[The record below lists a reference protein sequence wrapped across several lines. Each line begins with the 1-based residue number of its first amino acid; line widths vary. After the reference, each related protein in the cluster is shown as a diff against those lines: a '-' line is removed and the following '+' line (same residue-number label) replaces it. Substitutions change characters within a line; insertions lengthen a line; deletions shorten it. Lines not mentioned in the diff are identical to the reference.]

1 MALFSKYFQGITQ
14 LVFPLQCYGCGSD
27 LVTKEEMICFECLL
41 KLPETSFSD
50 KAENPVEKI
59 FYGRLPIAAATSLYF
74 FNKDSLL
81 QHLLHQLKYKGN
93 QEVGIHFGKTLGRR
107 LQSSNRFVNI
117 DFITPIPL
125 SKKRQQKR
133 GYNQALA
140 ICNGIAESMQIPIL
154 DNLTLRQKDNET
166 QTHKTRQER
175 WENMQN
181 VFHIENPSLIENKN
195 ILLVDDVV
203 TTGAT
208 LEACGEVLLQANNV
222 KLYIASVALATN

>member
-1 MALFSKYFQGITQ
+1 MSTLSNYLQGITQ
-14 LVFPLQCYGCGSD
+14 LIFPLQCYGCGSD
-27 LVTKEEMICFECLL
+27 LVSADEMICFECNT

-59 FYGRLPIAAATSLYF
+59 FYGRLPIVAATSLYF

-93 QEVGIHFGKTLGRR
+93 QDVGIHFGKTLGRR
-107 LQSSNRFVNI
+107 LKSSNRFEGI
-117 DFITPIPL
+117 DYITPIPL

-140 ICNGIAESMQIPIL
+140 ICTGIAESMQIPIL

-166 QTHKTRQER
+166 QTLKTRQER

-195 ILLVDDVV
+195 ILLIDDVV

-208 LEACGEVLLQANNV
+208 LEACGEVLLNATGV